1 MDEKCKTNVLKIEKM
16 FAKQN
21 ICSKKLLTNKCMF
34 DTMTIKKQMF
44 VSYVRM
50 ERRITDFFNINDTKE
65 KTVRCYVMYGAMH
78 HRNIS
83 KRKELLL
90 RRKFFFFS
98 LLFLLVLVLFSI
110 VFVTKTVTAERNT
123 NRTKMI
129 TSVQIKKGDTL
140 WSIAKS
146 YISEE
151 YNDIGDYID
160 EIKTSNGLTSDTI
173 HAGNYIIVPYYADV
187 SQ

>member
-34 DTMTIKKQMF
+34 DIMTIKKQMF

-90 RRKFFFFS
+90 RRKFFACVGFI
-98 LLFLLVLVLFSI
+98 L
-110 VFVTKTVTAERNT
+110 
-123 NRTKMI
+123 NRFCHEDCY
-129 TSVQIKKGDTL
+129 SRKKYE
-140 WSIAKS
+140 S
-146 YISEE
+146 
-151 YNDIGDYID
+151 D
-160 EIKTSNGLTSDTI
+160 EDDNQCTD
-173 HAGNYIIVPYYADV
+173 
-187 SQ
+187 